1 MKLKTNNLYV
11 RDYMESDLYNLF
23 FCMSKEE
30 VCRYLSF
37 KPYKSIE
44 EAQKELNIRLK
55 ESKYYAITLL
65 NKKYIG
71 EIYLSKEDDAYELRF
86 LLDDLYWKNGY
97 MAEAIVAVTNYFI
110 ENKGAYKFIA
120 YVNKNNIAAC
130 NVLERVGFLK
140 VKETNDIV
148 YEL

>member
-71 EIYLSKEDDAYELRF
+71 EIYLSKEDDAYEIRF

-140 VKETNDIV
+140 IKETNDIV

>member
-71 EIYLSKEDDAYELRF
+71 EIYLSKEDDAYEIRF

>member
-1 MKLKTNNLYV
+1 
-11 RDYMESDLYNLF
+11 MESDLYNLF

-97 MAEAIVAVTNYFI
+97 ATEAIVAVTNYFI

>member
-71 EIYLSKEDDAYELRF
+71 EIYLSKEDDAYEIRF

-97 MAEAIVAVTNYFI
+97 VTEAIVAVTNYFI

>member
-44 EAQKELNIRLK
+44 EAKKELNIRLK

-71 EIYLSKEDDAYELRF
+71 EIYLSKEDDAYEIRF

>member
-1 MKLKTNNLYV
+1 
-11 RDYMESDLYNLF
+11 MESDLYNLF

-44 EAQKELNIRLK
+44 EAKKELNIRLK

-71 EIYLSKEDDAYELRF
+71 EIYLSKEDDAYEIRF

-97 MAEAIVAVTNYFI
+97 ATEAIVAVTNYFI

>member
-44 EAQKELNIRLK
+44 EAKKELNIRLK

-97 MAEAIVAVTNYFI
+97 ATEAIVAVTNYFI

>member
-1 MKLKTNNLYV
+1 
-11 RDYMESDLYNLF
+11 MESDLYNLF
-23 FCMSKEE
+23 FCMSKED
-30 VCRYLSF
+30 VCRYLFF

-71 EIYLSKEDDAYELRF
+71 EIYLSKDDDAYEIRF

-97 MAEAIVAVTNYFI
+97 MTEAIVAVTNYFI

-120 YVNKNNIAAC
+120 HVNKNNIAAC

>member
-1 MKLKTNNLYV
+1 
-11 RDYMESDLYNLF
+11 MESDLYNLF

-44 EAQKELNIRLK
+44 EAKKELNIRLK

-97 MAEAIVAVTNYFI
+97 ATEAIVAVTNYFI

>member
-1 MKLKTNNLYV
+1 
-11 RDYMESDLYNLF
+11 MESDLYNLF

-71 EIYLSKEDDAYELRF
+71 EIYLSKDDDAYEIRF

-97 MAEAIVAVTNYFI
+97 ATEAIVAVTNYFI

-130 NVLERVGFLK
+130 NVLGRVGFVK

>member
-1 MKLKTNNLYV
+1 
-11 RDYMESDLYNLF
+11 MESDLYNLF

-30 VCRYLSF
+30 VCKYLSC
-37 KPYKSIE
+37 KPYESVE

-71 EIYLSKEDDAYELRF
+71 EIYLSKVDDGYEIKF
-86 LLDDLYWKNGY
+86 LLDDLYWKKGY
-97 MAEAIVAVTNYFI
+97 ATEATVAITDYFI

-120 YVNKNNIAAC
+120 YVNKNNIDAC
-130 NVLERVGFLK
+130 GVLERVGFTK
-140 VKETNDIV
+140 TKETNNIV

>member
-1 MKLKTNNLYV
+1 
-11 RDYMESDLYNLF
+11 MESDLYNLF

-71 EIYLSKEDDAYELRF
+71 EIYLSKEDDAYEIRF

-110 ENKGAYKFIA
+110 ENKGAYKFIS

>member
-71 EIYLSKEDDAYELRF
+71 EIYLSKEDDAYEIRF

-97 MAEAIVAVTNYFI
+97 MAEAIVAVTNYLI

>member
-71 EIYLSKEDDAYELRF
+71 EIYLSKEDDAYEIRF

-97 MAEAIVAVTNYFI
+97 ATEAIVAVTNYFI

-130 NVLERVGFLK
+130 NVLERVGFVK
-140 VKETNDIV
+140 IKETNDVV

>member
-1 MKLKTNNLYV
+1 
-11 RDYMESDLYNLF
+11 MESDLYNLF

-71 EIYLSKEDDAYELRF
+71 EIYLSKEDDAYEIRF

-97 MAEAIVAVTNYFI
+97 VTEAIVAVTNYFI

>member
-71 EIYLSKEDDAYELRF
+71 EIYLSKDDDAYEIRF

-130 NVLERVGFLK
+130 NVLERVGFVK
-140 VKETNDIV
+140 IKETNDIV

>member
-1 MKLKTNNLYV
+1 
-11 RDYMESDLYNLF
+11 
-23 FCMSKEE
+23 MSKEE

-71 EIYLSKEDDAYELRF
+71 EIYLSKEDDAYEIRF

-140 VKETNDIV
+140 IKETNDIV

>member
-1 MKLKTNNLYV
+1 
-11 RDYMESDLYNLF
+11 MESDLYNLF
-23 FCMSKEE
+23 FCMSKED

-71 EIYLSKEDDAYELRF
+71 EIYLSKDDDAYEIRF

-97 MAEAIVAVTNYFI
+97 MTEAIVAVTNYFI

-130 NVLERVGFLK
+130 NVLERVGFVK
-140 VKETNDIV
+140 IKETNDIV

>member
-1 MKLKTNNLYV
+1 MKLKTKNLYV

-44 EAQKELNIRLK
+44 ETQKELNIRLK

-71 EIYLSKEDDAYELRF
+71 EIYLSKDDDADEIRF

-97 MAEAIVAVTNYFI
+97 MTEAIVAVTNYFI

-120 YVNKNNIAAC
+120 YVNKNNIPAC
-130 NVLERVGFLK
+130 NVLERVGFVK
-140 VKETNDIV
+140 IKETNDIV

>member
-1 MKLKTNNLYV
+1 MKLKTNNLYI

-44 EAQKELNIRLK
+44 EAKKELNIRLK

-71 EIYLSKEDDAYELRF
+71 EIYLSKEDDAYEIRF

>member
-1 MKLKTNNLYV
+1 MKLKTKNLYV

-23 FCMSKEE
+23 FCMSKED

-71 EIYLSKEDDAYELRF
+71 EIYLSKDDDAYEIRF

-97 MAEAIVAVTNYFI
+97 MTEAIVAVTNYFI

-130 NVLERVGFLK
+130 NVLERVGFVK
-140 VKETNDIV
+140 IKETNDIV

>member
-1 MKLKTNNLYV
+1 MKLKTKNLYV

-44 EAQKELNIRLK
+44 ETQKELNIRLK

-71 EIYLSKEDDAYELRF
+71 EIYLSKDDDAYEIRF

-97 MAEAIVAVTNYFI
+97 MTEAIVAVTNYFI

-130 NVLERVGFLK
+130 NVLERVGFVK
-140 VKETNDIV
+140 IKETNDIV

>member
-1 MKLKTNNLYV
+1 
-11 RDYMESDLYNLF
+11 MESDLYNLF

-71 EIYLSKEDDAYELRF
+71 EIYLSKEDDAYEIRF